1 MVKPTKI
8 LAYLALVAQTLI
20 SAGTYILGKYAVAE
34 LEPLCLCFMRF
45 GGAAV
50 ILLVICAVKGVDLSV
65 KKEELPQL
73 LGLGVLVV
81 AADPLLFLYGLRLS
95 TPAQISLLYPLTP
108 VFVLIFAGLRGL
120 ERPNRLRW
128 LGVVLSLT
136 GVSLFLA
143 ERGLSYETEHLF
155 GNLLVL
161 GAVASWA
168 LYTTFSKPLVE
179 RRGTLAALTLAVCAG
194 MILFTPVGLTATLT
208 ADFSSVSWLAWTG
221 LAFLVVMTVVIGYL
235 CWNYALGRL
244 DASQVAVMAN
254 GQPVATTILAAL
266 FMGEHITLWFV
277 IGGIITLTGVTIA
290 QLGGRKRRAI
300 PQPAA

>member
-1 MVKPTKI
+1 
-8 LAYLALVAQTLI
+8 
-20 SAGTYILGKYAVAE
+20 VAE

-45 GGAAV
+45 GGAAL
-50 ILLVICAVKGVDLSV
+50 ILLVICRLKGVDLSV
-65 KKEELPQL
+65 KKEEIPQL
-73 LGLGVLVV
+73 IGLGVLVV

-128 LGVVLSLT
+128 LGVALSLV
-136 GVSLFLA
+136 GVSLFLT

-155 GNLLVL
+155 GDLLVL

-208 ADFSSVSWLAWTG
+208 ADFSSVSWPAWTG
-221 LAFLVVMTVVIGYL
+221 LAYLIVMTVVVGYF

-266 FMGEHITLWFV
+266 VMGEQITLWFV
-277 IGGIITLTGVTIA
+277 VGGVITITGVTLA
-290 QLGGRKRRAI
+290 QLGGRKRRAVA
-300 PQPAA
+300 QPVA

>member
-1 MVKPTKI
+1 MAKSTKI
-8 LAYLALVAQTLI
+8 PAYLALVAQTLI

-50 ILLVICAVKGVDLSV
+50 ILLIICWLKGVDLSV
-65 KKEELPQL
+65 KKEEIPQL
-73 LGLGVLVV
+73 IGLGVLVV

-128 LGVVLSLT
+128 LGVVLSLA
-136 GVSLFLA
+136 GVSLFLT

-155 GNLLVL
+155 GDLLVL

-194 MILFTPVGLTATLT
+194 MVLFTPVGLTATLT
-208 ADFSSVSWLAWTG
+208 ADFSSVSPLAWTG
-221 LAFLVVMTVVIGYL
+221 LAFLIVMTVVVGYF

-266 FMGEHITLWFV
+266 FMGEQITLWFV
-277 IGGIITLTGVTIA
+277 IGGLITITGVTLA
-290 QLGGRKRRAI
+290 QLGGRKRSAVT
-300 PQPAA
+300 QPVA

>member
-1 MVKPTKI
+1 MAKSTKI
-8 LAYLALVAQTLI
+8 PAYLALVAQTLI

-50 ILLVICAVKGVDLSV
+50 ILLIICWLKGVDLSV
-65 KKEELPQL
+65 KKEEIPQL
-73 LGLGVLVV
+73 IGLGVLVV

-128 LGVVLSLT
+128 LGVVLSLA
-136 GVSLFLA
+136 GVSLFLT
-143 ERGLSYETEHLF
+143 ERVLAYETEHLF
-155 GNLLVL
+155 GDLLVL
-161 GAVASWA
+161 GAVASWS

-194 MILFTPVGLTATLT
+194 MVLFTPVGLTATLT
-208 ADFSSVSWLAWTG
+208 ADFSSVSPLAWTG
-221 LAFLVVMTVVIGYL
+221 LAFLIVMTVVVGYF

-266 FMGEHITLWFV
+266 FMGEQITLWFV
-277 IGGIITLTGVTIA
+277 IGGLITITGVTLA
-290 QLGGRKRRAI
+290 QLGGRKRSAVT
-300 PQPAA
+300 QPVA

>member
-1 MVKPTKI
+1 MAKATKI
-8 LAYLALVAQTLI
+8 PAYLALVAQTLI

-45 GGAAV
+45 GGSAL
-50 ILLVICAVKGVDLSV
+50 ILLVICAVKGVDLRV

-108 VFVLIFAGLRGL
+108 VFVLIFARLRGL
-120 ERPNRLRW
+120 ERPGRLRW
-128 LGVVLSLT
+128 LGVVLSLA
-136 GVSLFLA
+136 GVSLFMT
-143 ERGLSYETEHLF
+143 ERGLALRTDHLF

-161 GAVASWA
+161 GAVVSWA
-168 LYTTFSKPLVE
+168 LYTTLSKPLVE

-194 MILFTPVGLTATLT
+194 MVLFTPVGLTATLT
-208 ADFSSVSWLAWTG
+208 ADLSAVSPLAWTG
-221 LAFLVVMTVVIGYL
+221 LAFLSVMTVVVGYL

-244 DASQVAVMAN
+244 DASQVAVTAN
-254 GQPVATTILAAL
+254 GQPIATTILAAL
-266 FMGEHITLWFV
+266 FVGEEITLWFV
-277 IGGIITLTGVTIA
+277 VGGVITLTGVTLVQLSGRRRRVIA
-290 QLGGRKRRAI
+290 QS
-300 PQPAA
+300 AA

>member
-1 MVKPTKI
+1 MVKLGKT

-34 LEPLCLCFMRF
+34 LEPLSLCFMRF
-45 GGAAV
+45 GGAAL
-50 ILLVICAVKGVDLSV
+50 ILLIICRMRGVDLRV

-108 VFVLIFAGLRGL
+108 VFVLIIAGLRGL
-120 ERPNRLRW
+120 ERPHWLRW
-128 LGVVLSLT
+128 LGVILSLA
-136 GVSLFLA
+136 GVSLFLT
-143 ERGLSYETEHLF
+143 EKGLSFQSEHLL
-155 GNLLVL
+155 GDLLVL

-194 MILFTPVGLTATLT
+194 MVLFTPFGLTATLT
-208 ADFSSVSWLAWTG
+208 ADLSSVSWTAWLG
-221 LAFLVVMTVVIGYL
+221 LAYLVVMTVVVGYF

-244 DASQVAVMAN
+244 EASQVAVMAN

-266 FMGEHITLWFV
+266 FLGEEITLWFIV
-277 IGGIITLTGVTIA
+277 GGVITLTGVTIA
-290 QLGGRKRRAI
+290 QLGGRKRRA
-300 PQPAA
+300 AAQTVA

>member
-1 MVKPTKI
+1 MAKPAKA

-34 LEPLCLCFMRF
+34 LEPLSLCFMRF
-45 GGAAV
+45 GGAAL
-50 ILLVICAVKGVDLSV
+50 ILLLICGLKGVDLRV

-73 LGLGVLVV
+73 IGLGVLVV

-108 VFVLIFAGLRGL
+108 VFVLIIAGLRGL
-120 ERPNRLRW
+120 ERPDWLRW
-128 LGVVLSLT
+128 LGVVLSLA

-143 ERGLSYETEHLF
+143 ERGLSYQTEHLF
-155 GNLLVL
+155 GDLLVL
-161 GAVASWA
+161 GAVVSWS

-194 MILFTPVGLTATLT
+194 MILFTPVGLTATIT
-208 ADFSSVSWLAWTG
+208 ADFSTVSGLAWLG
-221 LAFLVVMTVVIGYL
+221 LVYLIVMTVVVGYF

-244 DASQVAVMAN
+244 EASRVAVMAN
-254 GQPVATTILAAL
+254 GQPVATTILAAI
-266 FMGEHITLWFV
+266 FTGEQITLWFV
-277 IGGIITLTGVTIA
+277 IGGVITLTGVTIA
-290 QLGGRKRRAI
+290 QLRGRKRGAVA
-300 PQPAA
+300 QPGA

>member
-1 MVKPTKI
+1 MAKPAKA

-20 SAGTYILGKYAVAE
+20 SAGTYILGKNAVAE
-34 LEPLCLCFMRF
+34 LEPLSLCFMRF
-45 GGAAV
+45 GGAAL
-50 ILLVICAVKGVDLSV
+50 ILLIICALKGVDLRV

-73 LGLGVLVV
+73 IGLGVLVV

-108 VFVLIFAGLRGL
+108 VFVLIIAGLRGL
-120 ERPNRLRW
+120 ERPGRLRW
-128 LGVVLSLT
+128 LGVVLSLA
-136 GVSLFLA
+136 GVSLFLT
-143 ERGLSYETEHLF
+143 ERGLSYRTEHLF
-155 GNLLVL
+155 GDLLVL

-194 MILFTPVGLTATLT
+194 MILFTPVGLTATLI
-208 ADFSSVSWLAWTG
+208 ADFSMVSWLAWLG
-221 LAFLVVMTVVIGYL
+221 LVYLIVLTVVVGYF

-244 DASQVAVMAN
+244 EASQVAVMAN

-266 FMGEHITLWFV
+266 FVGEQITLWFV
-277 IGGIITLTGVTIA
+277 IGGVITLTGVTLA
-290 QLGGRKRRAI
+290 QLGGRKRGTI
-300 PQPAA
+300 TQTAA

>member
-1 MVKPTKI
+1 MAKSTKI
-8 LAYLALVAQTLI
+8 PAYLALVAQTLI

-45 GGAAV
+45 GGAAL
-50 ILLVICAVKGVDLSV
+50 ILLVICRLKGVDLSV
-65 KKEELPQL
+65 KKEEIPQL

-128 LGVVLSLT
+128 LGVALSLV
-136 GVSLFLA
+136 GVSLFLT

-155 GNLLVL
+155 GDLLVL

-208 ADFSSVSWLAWTG
+208 ADFSSVSWPAWTG
-221 LAFLVVMTVVIGYL
+221 LAYLIVMTVVVGYF

-266 FMGEHITLWFV
+266 VMGEQITLWFV
-277 IGGIITLTGVTIA
+277 VGGVITITGVTLA
-290 QLGGRKRRAI
+290 QLGGRKRRAVA
-300 PQPAA
+300 QPVA